1 MSAPLQPLLHNELV
15 VLRAPT
21 QAWSARDGSIGTA
34 PIHGLYFSDVR
45 VVSRLSA
52 MIGGVAGE
60 HIATEPLGADSVSFV
75 TLLRHLDDRAAD
87 PKVRSTHTRTATA
100 TTITETLTVT
110 SHLDTEI
117 TTEAVVSFT
126 PDLCDMDR
134 VKAGVDSPADPEV
147 EVHGEQASWANTSV
161 RVRLEA
167 PDAAVSASGGGVELR
182 WPVRVAPHGETSVS
196 WTISASDAQA
206 VVTGVDFAPR
216 WSAPEVV
223 ADDERLSRWL
233 GTALGDL
240 DALRMATVDR
250 PGLVFLAAGAPWFFT
265 LFGRD
270 SLWAARFMLP
280 LGTEL
285 AHDTL
290 RVLAGLQGTKDVA
303 ASAEQPGKIMHELRR
318 ETLRIPDEAIALPPL
333 YYGTVDAT
341 ALWICLLH
349 DAWRWGLSDD
359 AVRELLPHLEAAL
372 GWMRDYG
379 DADGD
384 GLLEYIDRT
393 GHGLANQGWK
403 DSGDSVQWRDG
414 TLAEGPIALCEVQ
427 AYAYEAAMH
436 GADLLE
442 HFQQDAGTEGP
453 GAAANSPSEWRAW
466 AAALK
471 ARFRESFWIDSPD
484 GAYPAIALDAAKR
497 PVDTVTSNLGHLL
510 GTGLL
515 DERQAALVA
524 RRLVSP
530 ELDSGFGLRT
540 MSTDSEGY
548 WPLSYHGGSVWTH
561 DTAIAIAG
569 LAREG
574 FPEEA
579 GRLVAGL
586 LAAASGFE
594 YRMPELHSGDPASR
608 LAVPVPYPA
617 ACRPQAWSAAAA
629 VSVLGS
635 VLGLDPDAQAGVLRM
650 SPSGAVGHLSVS
662 GIRFGGAEV
671 SVRVTAEGEVAAAS
685 GATVEVR

>member
-1 MSAPLQPLLHNELV
+1 MSAPLQPLLHNEIV

-21 QAWSARDGSIGTA
+21 QAWSAKDGSIGSS
-34 PIHGLYFSDVR
+34 PIHGLFFSDVR
-45 VVSRLSA
+45 VVSELTA
-52 MIGGVAGE
+52 IVGGAPGE
-60 HIATEPLGADSVSFV
+60 HIATEPLSADSMSFV
-75 TLLRHLDDRAAD
+75 TLLRHLDDKAAD
-87 PKVRSTHTRTATA
+87 PKVRSIHTRTASSA
-100 TTITETLTVT
+100 AIVETLTVS

-117 TTEAVVSFT
+117 RTEATVRLTV
-126 PDLCDMDR
+126 DLCDMDR
-134 VKAGVDSPADPEV
+134 VKAGVASSAAVPV
-147 EVHGEQASWANTSV
+147 ELRGERASWANDSV
-161 RVRLEA
+161 HVGLDA
-167 PDAAVSASGGGVELR
+167 PGATVSDEHGRIELS
-182 WPVRVAPHGETSVS
+182 WPIVVPPHGETSVT
-196 WTISASDAQA
+196 WTIAARDEQA
-206 VVTGVDFAPR
+206 VVTGVDFPPR
-216 WSAPEVV
+216 WSTPVV
-223 ADDERLSRWL
+223 TADDERLPRWL

-240 DALRMATVDR
+240 DALRMATVDE

-270 SLWAARFMLP
+270 SIWAARFLLP

-290 RVLAGLQGTKDVA
+290 RVLASLQGTRDVA
-303 ASAEQPGKIMHELRR
+303 ATAEQPGKIMHELRR
-318 ETLRIPDEAIALPPL
+318 GTLRIPDEAIALPPL

-349 DAWRWGLSDD
+349 DTWRWGLADD
-359 AVRELLPHLEAAL
+359 DVRALLPHLTAAL

-414 TLAEGPIALCEVQ
+414 SLAEGPIALCEVQ
-427 AYAYEAAMH
+427 AYAYEAAVH
-436 GADLLE
+436 GADLLD
-442 HFQQDAGTEGP
+442 HFGLEG
-453 GAAANSPSEWRAW
+453 GGEWREW

-471 ARFRESFWIDSPD
+471 ARFRESFWIQAPD
-484 GAYPAIALDAAKR
+484 GAYPAIALDSAKR

-515 DERQAALVA
+515 DEREAALVA
-524 RRLVSP
+524 RRLTSP

-540 MSTDSEGY
+540 MSTDSAGY

-574 FPEEA
+574 FADEA
-579 GRLVAGL
+579 GTLVSGL
-586 LAAASGFE
+586 LAAAAGFD
-594 YRMPELHSGDPASR
+594 YRMPVLHSGVAASR

-629 VSVLGS
+629 VSVLAS

-650 SPSGAVGHLSVS
+650 SPSGAVGLLEVS
-662 GIRFGGAEV
+662 GIRFGQAGV
-671 SVRVTAEGEVAAAS
+671 SVRVTPDGEVAAAS
-685 GATVEVR
+685 GATIEVR

>member
-1 MSAPLQPLLHNELV
+1 MSTPLQPLLHNEIV

-21 QAWSARDGSIGTA
+21 QAWSAKDGSIGSA
-34 PIHGLYFSDVR
+34 PIHGLFFSDVR
-45 VVSRLSA
+45 VVSALNLQV
-52 MIGGVAGE
+52 GGTAGE
-60 HIATEPLGADSVSFV
+60 HIATEPLSADAMSFV
-75 TLLRHLDDRAAD
+75 TLLRHLDDTAAD
-87 PKVRSTHTRTATA
+87 PKVRSIHTRTATA
-100 TTITETLTVT
+100 AEITETLTVS

-117 TTEAVVSFT
+117 TTDALVTLTV
-126 PDLCDMDR
+126 DLCDMDR
-134 VKAGVDSPADPEV
+134 VKAGVAKNANPAV
-147 EVHGEQASWANTSV
+147 ELREHGATWSNESV
-161 RVRLEA
+161 LVELGS
-167 PDAAVSASGGGVELR
+167 PDATVNLVDGRLELR
-182 WPVRVAPHGETSVS
+182 WPILVPAHGETTVS
-196 WTISASDAQA
+196 WTIAARDSQA
-206 VVTGVDFAPR
+206 VVQGVEFPPR
-216 WSAPEVV
+216 WSVPTVV

-240 DALRMATVDR
+240 DALRMATVAEPD
-250 PGLVFLAAGAPWFFT
+250 LVFLAAGAPWFFT

-270 SLWAARFMLP
+270 SIWAARFMLP

-290 RVLAGLQGTKDVA
+290 RVLAGLQGTADVA

-318 ETLRIPDEAIALPPL
+318 GTLRIPDEEIALPPL

-341 ALWICLLH
+341 ALWICLLY
-349 DAWRWGLSDD
+349 DSWRWGLPDD
-359 AVRELLPHLEAAL
+359 AVRRLLPNLQAAL

-414 TLAEGPIALCEVQ
+414 TLADGPIALCEVQ
-427 AYAYEAAMH
+427 AYAYQAARH
-436 GADLLE
+436 GAELLE
-442 HFQQDAGTEGP
+442 HFGLD
-453 GAAANSPSEWRAW
+453 GAAEWRSW

-471 ARFRESFWIDSPD
+471 TRFHESFWIESPD
-484 GAYPAIALDAAKR
+484 GAYPAIALDAAKQ

-530 ELDSGFGLRT
+530 ELNSGFGLRT
-540 MSTDSEGY
+540 MSTDSAGY

-574 FPEEA
+574 FKAEA
-579 GRLVAGL
+579 ATLVSGL
-586 LAAASGFE
+586 LAAASGFD
-594 YRMPELHSGDPASR
+594 YRMPELHSGDPATR

-629 VSVLGS
+629 VSVLAS
-635 VLGLDPDAQAGVLRM
+635 ILGLDPDAQAGVLGM
-650 SPSGAVGHLSVS
+650 SPANAVGNLAVT
-662 GIRFGGAEV
+662 GLRFGGA
-671 SVRVTAEGEVAAAS
+671 SVGASVNADGDITAAD
-685 GATVEVR
+685 GAVIEVR